1 MVLTYLHF
9 RILEISQWIGE
20 VLVASQV
27 QHPLAAPAPE
37 NRGHA
42 QTRGHGAMVWQ
53 AASFY
58 A

>member
-1 MVLTYLHF
+1 MAYEQQMSCLST
-9 RILEISQWIGE
+9 IGSWNSQRIGE

-42 QTRGHGAMVWQ
+42 QARGHGATFCRV
-53 AASFY
+53 
-58 A
+58 